1 MKIKLISEEQYNRLL
16 TIQKEH
22 PKLTFQNV
30 GYSYIRKYELTDE
43 DLKVWEEVTEIL
55 KSSILGFSEFNNF
68 LFTKRHPDRVRIR
81 IQYNWGADDEPQKT
95 YFTGVG
101 YLYANELLKGFD
113 KEEN

>member
-22 PKLTFQNV
+22 PKLTFQNE
-30 GYSYIRKYELTDE
+30 GYSYIRKSELTDE

-55 KSSILGFSEFNNF
+55 KSSIIGFCEFNNF
-68 LFTKRHPDRVRIR
+68 RKTKSHPDRVQIR
-81 IQYNWGADDEPQKT
+81 IQYNWCADDEPKG
-95 YFTGVG
+95 YYIGVG
-101 YLYANELLKGFD
+101 YLYADELFKGFD